1 MFGKSTTATLPLTV
15 AFAGW
20 LAGCGS
26 PDAPRDLTTLQD
38 STAIVDILESAAT
51 CGSCITVE
59 RVVALG
65 DTIEPGY
72 IDWSIY
78 AAVDD
83 LGNYWVGMPRESVV
97 KVWDAEGSFLRQ
109 VGRRGDGPMEF
120 RRPAPVGTDGEGR
133 MRVVDLA
140 NGRETVVNADFSYHS
155 DRSLFPGFYQVAVP
169 LGADRGYL
177 VNTSRTTAGSEGVP
191 LHIVEGLDILH
202 SFDQMEGI
210 EGPGFAPRVL
220 AVDREA
226 RIYSAR
232 EVGDYLIR
240 VWSESGA
247 RILGLRGP
255 RLNEREASRGAW
267 SPDNPPY
274 SRIFAMQVDGEHRL
288 WVLAH
293 VRRDDWVDHLEEQV
307 MPNGGIAHVPTDDD
321 WGNVFESRIDLI
333 DLNSGSFIA
342 TRRHDAL
349 FEAFVGDGLAIENTE
364 TEGAYPQMVVWRL
377 GFDSTG

>member
-1 MFGKSTTATLPLTV
+1 MFGKSTTASLPLAV
-15 AFAGW
+15 ALAGW
-20 LAGCGS
+20 LGGCGS
-26 PDAPRDLTTLQD
+26 PDSPRDLTTLQD

-51 CGSCITVE
+51 CSSCITVD
-59 RVVALG
+59 RVVTLG

-83 LGNYWVGMPRESVV
+83 LGNYWVGMPQESVV

-169 LGADRGYL
+169 LGADGRYL

-226 RIYSAR
+226 RSYSAR
-232 EVGDYLIR
+232 ALGDYLVR
-240 VWSESGA
+240 VWSESGG

-267 SPDNPPY
+267 SPDNPPH

-293 VRRDDWVDHLEEQV
+293 VRRDDWLDHLEERV

-321 WGNVFESRIDLI
+321 WGYVFESRIDLI
-333 DLNSGSFIA
+333 DLDSGSFIA

-377 GFDSTG
+377 GFDPPR